1 MISEL
6 SSYVWPDNDPAVK
19 VDREVC
25 ICERVCLDGSRGA
38 AGACSRCIIVARLGQ
53 GTLRLSRMRF
63 LDATPPDSGC
73 ARQILNVQ
81 VPFLFKYI
89 VDELAPTVASDVIV
103 VPITLLVGCSAPP
116 NR

>member
-1 MISEL
+1 
-6 SSYVWPDNDPAVK
+6 
-19 VDREVC
+19 
-25 ICERVCLDGSRGA
+25 
-38 AGACSRCIIVARLGQ
+38 
-53 GTLRLSRMRF
+53 MRF

-89 VDELAPTVASDVIV
+89 VDELAPTVASDVVV